1 MAGALLRKSANR
13 VHAAAPHCD
22 AASRVRGLNAFQ
34 AQRWKAEAHAV
45 VALPTDEP
53 SLIQDWQWSV
63 HAFFPHLD
71 KHERSEFVCLALH
84 CFRGSLSSHRGI
96 HVVEPL
102 TQLLTKARAPV
113 AHPCIPTCGAEAS
126 ERPRERLQRRR
137 ARLWGPFFH
146 PCTTPPLAASRELH
160 SGSARQCVNVST
172 VFCSLCPRRA
182 ATRGAARLPRASAEA
197 TRMVFPLGRL
207 SRERFGSR
215 LVNC

>member
-1 MAGALLRKSANR
+1 MQMGCLVETVQRQVVAGALLRKSASR

-34 AQRWKAEAHAV
+34 ARRWKAEAHAV

-84 CFRGSLSSHRGI
+84 CFRGRLSSHRGI
-96 HVVEPL
+96 HFVEPL

-113 AHPCIPTCGAEAS
+113 AHPCIPTCGAEAG

-137 ARLWGPFFH
+137 ARLWGPFFIH
-146 PCTTPPLAASRELH
+146 AL
-160 SGSARQCVNVST
+160 
-172 VFCSLCPRRA
+172 PRRLQLRESCTA
-182 ATRGAARLPRASAEA
+182 ALPDN
-197 TRMVFPLGRL
+197 VFLGD
-207 SRERFGSR
+207 SRHGTP
-215 LVNC
+215 VKVGV